1 VQTTVETQIDAV
13 PQPAAPTKPEVERAR
28 WKLERALEERD
39 RARERYEASIGTSV
53 ELSAYMRLRAASQ
66 KVSAADKWLRWA
78 EGEFPFPP
86 PRDDA
91 IMEQLLSLDD

>member
-1 VQTTVETQIDAV
+1 MQTTAERRTGAAQ
-13 PQPAAPTKPEVERAR
+13 QPTAPDKPEVERAR

-53 ELSAYMRLRAASQ
+53 ELSAYMRLRTASQ

-78 EGEFPFPP
+78 EGEFAFPP

-91 IMEQLLSLDD
+91 MMAQLLSLDD